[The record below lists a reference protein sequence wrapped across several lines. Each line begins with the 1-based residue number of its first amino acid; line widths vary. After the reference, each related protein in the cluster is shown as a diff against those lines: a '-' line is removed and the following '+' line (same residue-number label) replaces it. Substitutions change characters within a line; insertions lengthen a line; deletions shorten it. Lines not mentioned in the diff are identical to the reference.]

1 MTTPDDDAQGIGG
14 VNVNGPAAQV
24 PEPLFCE
31 KAYQRV
37 EISTTYILAFLR
49 TAARFSASATSCAS
63 RVRI

>member
-1 MTTPDDDAQGIGG
+1 MTTQDDEAQGIGR

-37 EISTTYILAFLR
+37 DISTTYILTF
-49 TAARFSASATSCAS
+49 
-63 RVRI
+63 